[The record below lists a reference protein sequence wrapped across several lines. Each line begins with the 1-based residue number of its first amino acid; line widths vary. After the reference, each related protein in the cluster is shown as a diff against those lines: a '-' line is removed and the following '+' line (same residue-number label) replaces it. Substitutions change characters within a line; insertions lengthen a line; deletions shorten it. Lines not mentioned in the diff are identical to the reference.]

1 MTPWPGLRSRAWSGA
16 HMLLIKSSAW
26 LHGSRG
32 PGPGQ
37 ALVTPGARAR
47 LQGRLPNS
55 EIKLTPKSAWGPR
68 GRGDQKGKGP
78 GGGKGALVPFAG
90 EELAGFPP
98 CLLLTPTPLTLPTS
112 SSP

>member
-26 LHGSRG
+26 LRGSRG
-32 PGPGQ
+32 PGPGR

-78 GGGKGALVPFAG
+78 GGGKGALFPFAG